1 MISITHPRHPARG
14 SEKGRHRLK
23 KIEHDLLLTLAETVQ
38 KMHIALLQSQAQLEA
53 LRTVVIGVHT
63 ALYDDPAWCARIT
76 SALTGAIESDF
87 CQALGSTYADDIL
100 RQRQQWLANLMPA
113 DIWSQVRPRQMD

>member
-1 MISITHPRHPARG
+1 
-14 SEKGRHRLK
+14 LK

-76 SALTGAIESDF
+76 SA
-87 CQALGSTYADDIL
+87 
-100 RQRQQWLANLMPA
+100 
-113 DIWSQVRPRQMD
+113 